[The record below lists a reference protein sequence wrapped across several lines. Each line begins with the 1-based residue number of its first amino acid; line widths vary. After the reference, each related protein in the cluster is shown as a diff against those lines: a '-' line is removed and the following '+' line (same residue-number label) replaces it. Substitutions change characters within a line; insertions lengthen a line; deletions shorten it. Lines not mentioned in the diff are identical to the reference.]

1 MLFLYSAVM
10 GETEEDAQAKF
21 KRYAA
26 DENFLHSKLALVSGL
41 SDIDL
46 AQFPLDKPLPEDLT
60 TNGETASFARFSQ
73 LGSGKT
79 LAEVIRDDIVDIVGT
94 PEQVADHMATMM
106 EEVGVDGFL
115 IRDQMQSINRRAI
128 LEVTEG
134 LVPVLQRRGLVRT
147 EYTGNTLRETLK
159 EF

>member
-1 MLFLYSAVM
+1 M
-10 GETEEDAQAKF
+10 
-21 KRYAA
+21 
-26 DENFLHSKLALVSGL
+26 
-41 SDIDL
+41 
-46 AQFPLDKPLPEDLT
+46 
-60 TNGETASFARFSQ
+60 
-73 LGSGKT
+73 
-79 LAEVIRDDIVDIVGT
+79 
-94 PEQVADHMATMM
+94 
-106 EEVGVDGFL
+106 DGFL